1 MMMCLFALN
10 RRPSITAESC
20 DFGLIA
26 AASCAAVPVATTE
39 TKIAAPTSRV
49 LVLHVPDVAR
59 RPDTSRA
66 PSHGHW
72 KNVV

>member
-39 TKIAAPTSRV
+39 TKIAAAKRPGV
-49 LVLHVPDVAR
+49 LVCMCR
-59 RPDTSRA
+59 T
-66 PSHGHW
+66 
-72 KNVV
+72 